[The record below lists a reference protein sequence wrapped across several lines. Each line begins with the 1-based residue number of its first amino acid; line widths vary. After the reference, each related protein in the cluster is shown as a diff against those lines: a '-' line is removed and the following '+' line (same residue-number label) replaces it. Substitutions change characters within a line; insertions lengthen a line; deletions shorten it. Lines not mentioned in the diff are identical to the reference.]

1 MNLKICW
8 GFTQWWKYLW
18 TDGQMD
24 RWTDGQMDRWTD
36 GQMDRWTDGQRP
48 RYSLCHIKSSF
59 GVTIAFYLYTNHRS
73 LSTDLVDPPPMGTFY
88 MKHALE

>member
-36 GQMDRWTDGQRP
+36 GQMDRWTDGQMDRWTKAEIQSVS
-48 RYSLCHIKSSF
+48 YKKFFWCYNCFL
-59 GVTIAFYLYTNHRS
+59 
-73 LSTDLVDPPPMGTFY
+73 LV
-88 MKHALE
+88 H